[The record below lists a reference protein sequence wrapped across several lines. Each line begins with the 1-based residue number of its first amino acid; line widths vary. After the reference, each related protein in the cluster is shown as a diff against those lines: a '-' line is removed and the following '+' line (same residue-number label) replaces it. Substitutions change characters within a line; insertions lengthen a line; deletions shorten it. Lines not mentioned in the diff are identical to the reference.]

1 MITQKLNETMVLQLL
16 ESHVDEVAI
25 EAIAAAI
32 TKRDQIISELRKNL
46 KG

>member
-1 MITQKLNETMVLQLL
+1 MSTQKLNEIIVRQLL
-16 ESHVDEVAI
+16 ENLSDEVAI